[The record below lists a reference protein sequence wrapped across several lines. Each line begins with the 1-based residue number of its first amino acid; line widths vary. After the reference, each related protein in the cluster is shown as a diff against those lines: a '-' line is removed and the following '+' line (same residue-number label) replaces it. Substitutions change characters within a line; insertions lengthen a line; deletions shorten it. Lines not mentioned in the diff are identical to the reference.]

1 MSRYSITKNY
11 TCVDGRKMRH
21 DPQTDDPYLQ
31 ADVGRCPD
39 CDGKGCDKAEEQ
51 EEE

>member
-1 MSRYSITKNY
+1 MSRYSIAKDY

-31 ADVGRCPD
+31 TDVGRCPD
-39 CDGKGCDKAEEQ
+39 CDGKGCDKSEEQ